1 MRTQELQALMAAY
14 DVVDNAL
21 LSHGYKRHM
30 RDYELLIEAHVG
42 PAEPGTYSYL
52 FKHCVAVTIRTAV
65 PDEIYR
71 ESLDD
76 QLTEREV
83 AEHDG
88 NLEGFAWGAGWS
100 MLYPGWAL
108 VTPSER
114 AEGWTERIGIKFHEL
129 RIATSAYRIELI
141 FSELAV
147 TKVSDD
153 LDPVIREVYLALEE

>member
-1 MRTQELQALMAAY
+1 MQELQAVMVAY

-21 LSHGYKRHM
+21 LAQGYKRYM

-52 FKHCVAVTIRTAV
+52 FKHCVAANIRTAV

-76 QLTEREV
+76 RLPEREV
-83 AEHDG
+83 AEHDDRVD
-88 NLEGFAWGAGWS
+88 GFAWGVGWS

-114 AEGWTERIGIKFHEL
+114 AEGWTERIGITFHEM

-147 TKVSDD
+147 TKVSED
-153 LDPVIREVYLALEE
+153 LDPGIREVYLALGE